1 MFKKINIGQ
10 ELCDEMKRQNLSVRK
25 VAKEFNIDRNCIYR
39 IFRKKS
45 IDTDRLYQF
54 SVMLKR
60 DFFKLYSD
68 NLEDKSA
75 A

>member
-1 MFKKINIGQ
+1 MSPRINIGQ
-10 ELCDEMKRQNLSVRK
+10 ELRNEMIRQNLSVRK

-39 IFRKKS
+39 IFNKKS

-68 NLEDKSA
+68 NLEDNTA